1 MSILDEKIEKAK
13 TITILGHMNAD
24 GDCIGS
30 ELGVYN
36 YILNKYNDK
45 KVKVYVLHP
54 SQRFKYL
61 NGFDKI
67 SEATNDAEPY
77 DLAITVDVPSLE
89 RIEKEL
95 HSYLLTAKDV
105 LVIDHHETNNLNYK
119 DMIINKDAAAT
130 CEILYKLMDKDY
142 IDKKVAECLYTG
154 LATDTGVFRYSCTTP
169 ETLVIASELMKKGID
184 FTNILDETI
193 FLNNMNQRKAQAIAF
208 ENAKFLCKG
217 KVIFSYVPK
226 DDLDALGLNKNDIDN
241 IVVYLRETYNIKV
254 AVFGYS
260 IGHDIYKLSLR
271 SNGDEYNVAKF
282 ALRHDGG
289 GHIRAAGCT
298 IKGKINDVMK
308 IINDDMNEFFHF
320 DK

>member
-1 MSILDEKIEKAK
+1 MSILDDKIERVK
-13 TITILGHMNAD
+13 TIAILGHMNAD

-30 ELGVYN
+30 QLGVYN
-36 YILNKYNDK
+36 YILNKYKDK
-45 KVKVYVLHP
+45 KVKVYILNP

-77 DLAITVDVPSLE
+77 ELVITVDVPTIE
-89 RIEKEL
+89 RIEKDL
-95 HSYLLTAKDV
+95 HNYLLTAKDV
-105 LVIDHHETNNLNYK
+105 IVIDHHETNNLKYK
-119 DMIINKDAAAT
+119 DMIVDKDAAAT
-130 CEILYKLMDKDY
+130 CEILYELMDKDY

-154 LATDTGVFRYSCTTP
+154 LATDTGVFRYSCTRP
-169 ETLVIASELMKKGID
+169 ETMVIASELMKKGID
-184 FTNILDETI
+184 FTNILDEAI

-208 ENAKFLCKG
+208 ENAKYLCKG
-217 KVIFSYVPK
+217 KVLFSYVPK
-226 DDLDALGLNKNDIDN
+226 DDLDELGLNKNDVDN

-260 IGHDIYKLSLR
+260 VGHDIYKLSFR
-271 SNGDEYNVAKF
+271 SNSDEYNVAKF
-282 ALRHDGG
+282 ALKHDGG

-298 IKGKINDVMK
+298 IKGKIDNVMK
-308 IINDDMNEFFHF
+308 IVNDEMNDFFHF